1 MEQITD
7 DLQLLELTG
16 EPAWLVKGDEANLK
30 ITTQQDLLLAE
41 LLIRRAAR

>member
-1 MEQITD
+1 
-7 DLQLLELTG
+7 
-16 EPAWLVKGDEANLK
+16 VKGDEANLK